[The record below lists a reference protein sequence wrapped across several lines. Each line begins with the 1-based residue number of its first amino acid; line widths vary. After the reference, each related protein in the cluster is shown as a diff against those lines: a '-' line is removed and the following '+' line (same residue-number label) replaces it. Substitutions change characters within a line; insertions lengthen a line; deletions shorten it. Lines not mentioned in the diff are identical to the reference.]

1 MSRTPHARISAGV
14 RHTTNMTVGEQAD
27 RIPTVIERL
36 RRIRQDLTPSEQ
48 QVVETLMADY
58 PLVAIGSLARFAEV
72 ARVSGPTVL
81 RLINKLGYSGY
92 PEFRE
97 QLRLELSTRLST
109 PLDQPVVEGADEESI
124 LPRAYRSF
132 LESARDT
139 WSGLNSTD
147 VEYALDLLADP
158 ARSVVFAGGTFSE
171 IIAAHMA
178 RYLTLLRPNVIEVSP
193 GRRPHAAALLDVDSR
208 TTAVVFD
215 YRHYQQETIAFA
227 AECRRR
233 GAKVVL
239 VCDRFLSPIASS
251 ADVVLPTSV
260 EGPPP
265 FDSVIG
271 GFMIADT
278 LVSGVADR
286 LGLQSRERLENY
298 LQNIHDMSSPL
309 ARADDAVEA

>member
-1 MSRTPHARISAGV
+1 MIDGQ
-14 RHTTNMTVGEQAD
+14 QAD
-27 RIPTVIERL
+27 TVIERL

-58 PLVAIGSLARFAEV
+58 PMVAIGSLARFAEM

-81 RLINKLGYSGY
+81 RLITKLRYSGY

-97 QLRLELSTRLST
+97 QLRIELSTRLST
-109 PLDQPVVEGADEESI
+109 PLDQPVVEGAGEESI

-132 LESARDT
+132 IESARDT
-139 WSGLNSTD
+139 WSGLTSTD

-158 ARSVVFAGGTFSE
+158 TRSVLVAGGTFSS

-178 RYLTLLRPNVIEVSP
+178 RYLTLLRPNVIEVPS
-193 GRRPHAAALLDVDSR
+193 GTSPHAAALLDVGQS
-208 TTAVVFD
+208 TTAVLFD
-215 YRHYQQETIAFA
+215 YRHYQAETVTFA
-227 AECRRR
+227 ADCQRR
-233 GAKVVL
+233 GAKIVL
-239 VCDRFLSPIASS
+239 ICDRFLSPIASN

-286 LGLQSRERLENY
+286 LGLQSRQRLEDY
-298 LQNIHDMSSPL
+298 LRNVRNVS
-309 ARADDAVEA
+309 ARSDDSVQA

>member
-1 MSRTPHARISAGV
+1 MIDGQ
-14 RHTTNMTVGEQAD
+14 QAD
-27 RIPTVIERL
+27 TVIERL

-58 PLVAIGSLARFAEV
+58 PMVAIGSLARFAEV

-81 RLINKLGYSGY
+81 RLITKLRYSGY

-97 QLRLELSTRLST
+97 QLRVELSTRLST
-109 PLDQPVVEGADEESI
+109 PLDQPVVEGAGEESI

-132 LESARDT
+132 IESARDT
-139 WSGLNSTD
+139 WSGLTSTD
-147 VEYALDLLADP
+147 VEHALDLLADP
-158 ARSVVFAGGTFSE
+158 TRSVLLAGGTFSS

-178 RYLTLLRPNVIEVSP
+178 RYLTLLRPNVIDVPS
-193 GRRPHAAALLDVDSR
+193 GTRPHAAALLDVGQS
-208 TTAVVFD
+208 TTAVLFD
-215 YRHYQQETIAFA
+215 YRHYQPETVTFA
-227 AECRRR
+227 ADCQRR
-233 GAKVVL
+233 GAKIVL
-239 VCDRFLSPIASS
+239 ICDRFLSPIASN
-251 ADVVLPTSV
+251 ADVVLTTSV

-286 LGLQSRERLENY
+286 LGLQSRERLEDY
-298 LQNIHDMSSPL
+298 LRNVRDAS
-309 ARADDAVEA
+309 ARSDNSVQA

>member
-1 MSRTPHARISAGV
+1 M
-14 RHTTNMTVGEQAD
+14 TNGEQAE
-27 RIPTVIERL
+27 RAPTVIERL
-36 RRIRQDLTPSEQ
+36 RRIVQDLTPSEQ

-72 ARVSGPTVL
+72 AKVSGPTVL

-92 PEFRE
+92 PQFRE
-97 QLRLELSTRLST
+97 QLRLELSTRLS
-109 PLDQPVVEGADEESI
+109 PPSDQPVVEGAGQESI

-132 LESARDT
+132 VESARGT
-139 WSGLNSTD
+139 WSGLNPAD

-158 ARSVVFAGGTFSE
+158 ARSVVIAGGTFSA

-178 RYLTLLRPNVIEVSP
+178 RYLTLLRPNVLEVPS
-193 GRRPHAAALLDVDSR
+193 GRRPHAAALLDVDPR
-208 TTAVVFD
+208 TTAVIFD
-215 YRHYQQETIAFA
+215 YRDYQPETIAFA
-227 AECRRR
+227 VKCRRSK
-233 GAKVVL
+233 AKVVL
-239 VCDRFLSPIASS
+239 VCDRFLSPIAST

-278 LVSGVADR
+278 LVSGVAER
-286 LGLQSRERLENY
+286 LGLQSRERIEDY
-298 LQNIHDMSSPL
+298 LQNVHDMSSPL
-309 ARADDAVEA
+309 TRADDAVEA